1 LKTYTFRT
9 RCRKRRNSS
18 SATADLDYAVNDL
31 REDLAAYFTGRV
43 EDQSAIRREQAIGTN
58 IARLAEPADLKINL
72 GEGDCISI
80 PDRLAGDL
88 TQDAVLSLKFGQ
100 NQCRLQ
106 IGPCGVLLRAEP
118 IPTERWLAQK
128 SRLHPF
134 PHGLLLEKPHEVRNF
149 LEQGPGEVLH
159 IPEQHFTIPCR
170 HARPSFVMGDVGSKT
185 TCVSG
190 G

>member
-1 LKTYTFRT
+1 ME
-9 RCRKRRNSS
+9 
-18 SATADLDYAVNDL
+18 DLDYAVNDL

-100 NQCRLQ
+100 DQCRS
-106 IGPCGVLLRAEP
+106 PLRS
-118 IPTERWLAQK
+118 AQVREWKGHHNDFTLYK
-128 SRLHPF
+128 S
-134 PHGLLLEKPHEVRNF
+134 
-149 LEQGPGEVLH
+149 
-159 IPEQHFTIPCR
+159 
-170 HARPSFVMGDVGSKT
+170 
-185 TCVSG
+185 
-190 G
+190 